1 MTRGGVARLA
11 FVMATAVFVTGVP
24 QAWAQAPAV
33 KLEDLAGAWEGTSKG
48 TNGEVSVKVDLM
60 VTGGKV
66 TGTISAPSIVVA
78 VTDGKIEGDVLRLSL
93 DAGGMAG
100 SMSGKCVAAGRIE
113 GTWELSSESGSIVMT
128 KAGAVA
134 APAAA
139 AGATILAGE
148 WAGEALVQGQ
158 PMPIT
163 FVFKVDGDVVSG
175 DIQSAMG
182 KTAFT
187 TASFKDGLL
196 SLTFPYAGGEPITMG
211 GKIVDGKL
219 NGVFDYN
226 SGEAQGTW
234 WAARK

>member
-1 MTRGGVARLA
+1 MRGVVARWA
-11 FVMATAVFVTGVP
+11 FAVVVAVCVAGVP
-24 QAWAQAPAV
+24 QAWAQAQAV
-33 KLEDLAGAWEGTSKG
+33 KVEDLAGAWEGTSKG
-48 TNGEVSVKVDLM
+48 SNGELPVKVDL
-60 VTGGKV
+60 VTSAGKI
-66 TGTISAPSIVVA
+66 TGTISAPSIVVTI
-78 VTDGKIEGDVLRLSL
+78 TDGKIEGDVLRLTL
-93 DAGGMAG
+93 DAGGMTG
-100 SMSGKCVAAGRIE
+100 TMSGKCVAAGRIE

-128 KAGAVA
+128 KAGATA

-139 AGATILAGE
+139 TGAGALAGE

-158 PMPIT
+158 AMPIAFT
-163 FVFKVDGDVVSG
+163 FKVEGGVVSG

-234 WAARK
+234 WAAKK